1 MIGIGN
7 GIGEALQI
15 ILLLS
20 AFSLIIIPAV
30 FILGF
35 KKTKLISKLNGT
47 KKISILILLY
57 FISALLGHLILLKLI
72 TFGFYYGLIWTS
84 TLLLLAIYFN
94 LIMYIKTKNNNTDT
108 PLSKSRFE

>member
-84 TLLLLAIYFN
+84 TLLLLAICFN
-94 LIMYIKTKNNNTDT
+94 LIMYRKTKKNNTDT
-108 PLSKSRFE
+108 PLPKSRFE